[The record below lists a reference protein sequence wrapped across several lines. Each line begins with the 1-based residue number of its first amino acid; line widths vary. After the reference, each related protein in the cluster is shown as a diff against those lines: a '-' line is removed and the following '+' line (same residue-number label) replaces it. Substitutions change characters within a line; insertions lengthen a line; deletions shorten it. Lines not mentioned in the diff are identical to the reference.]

1 MRVVRHDEVAG
12 EQRGPGVIRRI
23 TLDRSTGAGALTTAI
38 LHLEPGG
45 TIRPHTHLI
54 EEAMT
59 LLEGR
64 LLILVGDETAEIEGG
79 TSWLAPANTVHG
91 ARNVGQSQAV
101 MVIAYPGVEVAAFPV
116 EREF

>member
-1 MRVVRHDEVAG
+1 MTRSLVSSAVRASFVG
-12 EQRGPGVIRRI
+12 SP
-23 TLDRSTGAGALTTAI
+23 STVRPPGALTTAI